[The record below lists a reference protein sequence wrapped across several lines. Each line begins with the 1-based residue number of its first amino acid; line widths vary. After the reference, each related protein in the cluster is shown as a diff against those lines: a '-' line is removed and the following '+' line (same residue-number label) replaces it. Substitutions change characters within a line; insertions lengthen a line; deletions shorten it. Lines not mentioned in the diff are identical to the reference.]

1 MIITGDQEQKSKVQ
15 GRRQSVGRVRPW
27 LGLGGPGG
35 GVRELPEG
43 GGEVNSP
50 DLGKL
55 TISTF

>member
-15 GRRQSVGRVRPW
+15 GKRPSVGGGGPSA
-27 LGLGGPGG
+27 GLGGPGG

-55 TISTF
+55 TISFF